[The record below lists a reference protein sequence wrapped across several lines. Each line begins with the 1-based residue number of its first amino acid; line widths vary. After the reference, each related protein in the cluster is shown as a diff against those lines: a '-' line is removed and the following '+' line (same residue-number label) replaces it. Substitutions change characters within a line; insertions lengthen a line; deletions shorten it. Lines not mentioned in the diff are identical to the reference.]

1 MWIDADIQKIYAYQL
16 VVLAYFPPL
25 YCFHIEPNLLS
36 MVLCLAILLLH
47 GNNKHVP
54 LVVEQRGVMTKKI
67 AFDNICKI
75 LPYIN
80 ANVNNNN
87 INNTY
92 DDLGNNLNVRIKSYK
107 CMYGSLILNDPNSL
121 HLLQGHYRII
131 LNKAVALIAISDSTN
146 NSFEP
151 HCLLEKVQSMIEQ
164 CYMNMSNK
172 KDLKLSTQKRLE
184 KLHGELLILLKRIL
198 SGYDDVHR
206 GNFITG
212 KTNGILGLDLST
224 EKKTLNKR
232 ASTSLRRGAC
242 EVSDVDN
249 VWKRVLSSTVN
260 SINTL
265 HGDDPAHDIFQIN
278 FGHQFSKR
286 KVIFKNVQGNND
298 NIQQNIFKSYERK
311 KSPIDSNKKRQNL
324 RIDDESKWKL
334 TTENAK
340 QYINTTFVNLK
351 NEKTGLC
358 PGKKAFSFF
367 KSKINEEKLAKIYNL
382 CNVSVNE
389 ALTPR
394 KFGVL
399 LHMIV
404 LIAVKKPPLEIP
416 EVLPQSLKK
425 ILNK

>member
-1 MWIDADIQKIYAYQL
+1 MASNQTHISR
-16 VVLAYFPPL
+16 PL
-25 YCFHIEPNLLS
+25 YCFHIETYILT
-36 MVLCLAILLLH
+36 MVLCLAILILH

-67 AFDNICKI
+67 AFDNICKV

-80 ANVNNNN
+80 ANINNNKNNNN
-87 INNTY
+87 TH
-92 DDLGNNLNVRIKSYK
+92 DDLDSNLNVRVDSYK
-107 CMYGSLILNDPNSL
+107 CMYGSSILNDPNSL

-151 HCLLEKVQSMIEQ
+151 HRLLEKVQSMIEQ

-206 GNFITG
+206 SNFITG
-212 KTNGILGLDLST
+212 KTNGILDLDLST
-224 EKKTLNKR
+224 EKKILNKR

-249 VWKRVLSSTVN
+249 IWKRVLSSTVN

-286 KVIFKNVQGNND
+286 KVIFKNAQGNND
-298 NIQQNIFKSYERK
+298 ISHQNIFKSHERH
-311 KSPIDSNKKRQNL
+311 KSPIDSEKKIKSP
-324 RIDDESKWKL
+324 RIDESKWKL

-340 QYINTTFVNLK
+340 HYINSTFVNLK
-351 NEKTGLC
+351 NDKTGLC

-367 KSKINEEKLAKIYNL
+367 KSKINEEKLVKIYNL
-382 CNVSVNE
+382 CNISVND